1 MKKKIPGLNLIKI
14 GLMIWILLFHAMLH
28 FKFMV
33 NKPSVNIL
41 ISIRAV
47 GTTGFFMISGFTL
60 RYNYKEKL
68 NNTLQVKK
76 FFIGRLSTV
85 YPMYIF
91 MLLVAVLAGYRTPGG
106 WKTVLLLPI
115 NIAMLQ
121 TFDHSHLISYFFN
134 DNVWYVSTAFVL
146 YLAFPLINKLLT
158 LLSAVKKRARLI
170 GSIIFMILFSEYLY
184 FINVFPPIQN
194 PFLAYYAHPLLRL
207 PEFVV
212 GIALY
217 DLSELEVLKCI
228 TRDSSKILGIIA
240 CIVFLPVGL
249 IWLNPYFVSAYNLY
263 NIVFLPLLG
272 VMILLF
278 CSVSEAS
285 WINRLAENG
294 VVKYITSLT
303 FQCYLCQSFSIE
315 FVHFLERKGWVEPQN
330 PMSVIC
336 FLLSTLV
343 FAIAAHHLIEIPG
356 KQLMKTTLTRLF
368 LANRL
373 NT

>member
-41 ISIRAV
+41 ISIGAV

-134 DNVWYVSTAFVL
+134 DNVWYVRYCFCPVSCISAHQQAFD
-146 YLAFPLINKLLT
+146 
-158 LLSAVKKRARLI
+158 
-170 GSIIFMILFSEYLY
+170 
-184 FINVFPPIQN
+184 
-194 PFLAYYAHPLLRL
+194 
-207 PEFVV
+207 
-212 GIALY
+212 IAL
-217 DLSELEVLKCI
+217 
-228 TRDSSKILGIIA
+228 SSKKKSPLDWKHYFYDFILRIF
-240 CIVFLPVGL
+240 VFYKCVPTHPKPFFSLL
-249 IWLNPYFVSAYNLY
+249 CASASS
-263 NIVFLPLLG
+263 P
-272 VMILLF
+272 
-278 CSVSEAS
+278 S
-285 WINRLAENG
+285 R
-294 VVKYITSLT
+294 
-303 FQCYLCQSFSIE
+303 
-315 FVHFLERKGWVEPQN
+315 
-330 PMSVIC
+330 IC
-336 FLLSTLV
+336 CRHCF
-343 FAIAAHHLIEIPG
+343 I
-356 KQLMKTTLTRLF
+356 
-368 LANRL
+368 
-373 NT
+373 